1 MTARIGGFTLVEVLV
16 AIVILSMG
24 ILALLGST
32 RVSIASARSA
42 TLELR
47 VAHLIQ
53 EEVERLRALP
63 VDSLRDG
70 SATRPDGSARW
81 IVTDSTSY
89 VRVELVVDALPASGA
104 TLGDTLYLYRPR

>member
-1 MTARIGGFTLVEVLV
+1 M
-16 AIVILSMG
+16 
-24 ILALLGST
+24 ALLGSS
-32 RVSIASARSA
+32 RVSTASARRA

-53 EEVERLRALP
+53 EEVERLRVPP

-70 SATRPDGSARW
+70 SATRHAGDTRW

-89 VRVELVVDALPASGA
+89 VRVELVVDARPVGGA

>member
-1 MTARIGGFTLVEVLV
+1 MRGGAGFTLVEVLV

-24 ILALLGST
+24 VLALLGST
-32 RVSIASARSA
+32 RVSTASAQRA

-70 SATRPDGSARW
+70 SAARPAGNTRW
-81 IVTDSTSY
+81 TVTDSTSY
-89 VRVELVVDALPASGA
+89 IRVELVVDARPQGGA